1 MQTDNIIEKARRLG
15 LDTGSS
21 SSSADNLR
29 TIASQVGLND
39 FNSITDVDKLESILD
54 QKLSEQKSNDDVPS
68 DEISSPNEGAPIRNN
83 SFGQKEYDQ
92 AKKDGVYDSNHYKA
106 RQQELDKKAEDLN
119 NERHNNTKLKKGEIG
134 NPKADGSN
142 TVRKSKMDRVIDNLN
157 YAKAKKDAIS
167 NKIDGAKAS
176 AYNAMHPI
184 EHAKDAAKAKAKN
197 AAKQVGK
204 QAAAKGKAVAS
215 ALGKKLIA
223 FIAANPWILLVLAA
237 VILIILIILSFAST
251 DDSNGYY
258 SQECNFNASTV
269 VLNTC
274 NTVDTQSISLED
286 YVIGTT
292 YSLVAGNTYSDDVIK
307 AIMIVVKTNALSF
320 GNYNS
325 AMKVL
330 SLDDCIYSYSTD
342 VPESVKKSYKNLYSV
357 ISNYLYI
364 SSSYSSAISNMS
376 SSSALSINEDVI
388 SKMSSLDLG
397 YEEILKSIYTG
408 DADVVGEYRDSLFIG
423 DSRLKGMVYAGAVN
437 ENNAFYGVGYG
448 YNWLVGDGAFD
459 SSYTNAVNGGIDGI
473 NSRITEG
480 KNYNIITWLGV
491 NDFTYND
498 ANTYFNKYYELATG
512 QWSNHTIY
520 VVNVGPVSDTSGIS
534 NDGINMFNNTM
545 KSLIAQSGL
554 DNLKY
559 INVNYS
565 ITSYDDAGVHYSS
578 NDYKNI
584 YSVIQSNLDN
594 SLNGDYILYD
604 LGEHCTY
611 YTLTDNE
618 AYWWPI
624 GSREATTGNIYGGAP
639 TSTNITSTFG
649 PRTIQGIAGNH
660 GAIDI
665 GATCNSDVVIATK
678 DGVVKTVNNTC
689 DNNGYYKNTCGG
701 GLGNYVVITHSD
713 GTESRYGHMYP
724 DSITVSVG
732 DNVVQGQKIGMV
744 GNSGSSTGCHLH
756 FEMRINNVKVDPL
769 NYVDPDAPR
778 PTINTN
784 INIVAGTDE
793 GGQQN
798 VCQALLAS
806 GFSNNAIAGIMVNM
820 AAESSFRTTAV
831 EYASGH
837 TIDDIF
843 DVSAD
848 EAAGFGLVQW
858 SFGRRVNMINYANS
872 KGLSPTSLQAQL
884 EYFNQE
890 VQNSYP
896 VTKKYIFGNYSA
908 YDIGLTFCK
917 NFERPKNYETTCPA
931 RVSANINKY
940 LEYVNN
946 GCN

>member
-1 MQTDNIIEKARRLG
+1 MQTGSIIEKANKLG
-15 LDTGSS
+15 LDIGDGSTS
-21 SSSADNLR
+21 LDNLR
-29 TIASQVGLND
+29 AIASQVGLHD
-39 FNSITDVDKLESILD
+39 INSLDDAGKLESVLD
-54 QKLSEQKSNDDVPS
+54 QKLGEAQVAEPGDILG
-68 DEISSPNEGAPIRNN
+68 DENNNTPIRNER
-83 SFGQKEYDQ
+83 FGQRQYDQ
-92 AKKDGVYDSNHYKA
+92 AKKDGVYDANHYKA
-106 RQQELDKKAEDLN
+106 RQQELDKKAEGLN
-119 NERHNNTKLKKGEIG
+119 NERHNKSKLKKGETGPI
-134 NPKADGSN
+134 KADGSN
-142 TVRKSKMDRVIDNLN
+142 TVRKSKMDRVMDNLN

-176 AYNAMHPI
+176 AYNAMHPV
-184 EHAKDAAKAKAKN
+184 EHAKDVAKSQAKKAVNDVKNKAKTKTKALAK
-197 AAKQVGK
+197 
-204 QAAAKGKAVAS
+204 S
-215 ALGKKLIA
+215 AGKKIVA
-223 FIAANPWILLVLAA
+223 FIAANPCILLLLAG
-237 VILIILIILSFAST
+237 VILIIIIILSFVST
-251 DDSNGYY
+251 DDTNGYY

-274 NTVDTQSISLED
+274 NAVDTTSISLED

-292 YSLVAGNTYSDDVIK
+292 YSLVNGNTYSDDVIK
-307 AIMIVVKTNALSF
+307 AIMIVVKTNALSY

-325 AMKVL
+325 AMKIL
-330 SLDDCIYSYSTD
+330 SLDDCIYSYASE
-342 VPESVKKSYKNLYSV
+342 VPDSVKKSYNSLYNS

-376 SSSALSINEDVI
+376 LSSALNINEEVI
-388 SKMSSLDLG
+388 NEMASLDLG
-397 YEEILKSIYTG
+397 YEEILKSVYTG
-408 DADVVGEYRDSLFIG
+408 DSDVVGEYRDSLFIG

-437 ENNAFYGVGYG
+437 ESNAIYGVGYG
-448 YNWLVGDGAFD
+448 YNWLIGDGVFD
-459 SSYTNAVNGGIDGI
+459 SSYTNSVNGGINGI
-473 NSRITEG
+473 NNKIIEG

-512 QWSNHTIY
+512 EWSNHTIY
-520 VVNVGPVSDTSGIS
+520 VVNVGPVSDASDIS
-534 NDGINMFNNTM
+534 NDSINMFNNTM

-565 ITSYDDAGVHYSS
+565 ITSYDDAGVHYGS

-624 GSREATTGNIYGGAP
+624 GSKETTTGNIYGGVP
-639 TSTNITSTFG
+639 TSTTITSYFG
-649 PRTIQGIAGNH
+649 PRTVQGVAGNH

-665 GATCNSDVVIATK
+665 GAACNTNVVIATK
-678 DGVVKTVNNTC
+678 DGVVKSVNNTC

-713 GTESRYGHMYP
+713 GTEARYGHMYP

-732 DNVVQGQKIGMV
+732 DNVAQGQKIGMV

-756 FEMRINNVKVDPL
+756 FEMRVNNAKVDPL
-769 NYVDPDAPR
+769 KYVDPDSPR

-798 VCQALLAS
+798 VCRALLAS

-820 AAESSFRTTAV
+820 AAESSFRTNAV

-843 DVSAD
+843 EVSAD

-858 SFGRRVNMINYANS
+858 SFGRRINMINYANS

-890 VQNSYP
+890 IQNSYP

-917 NFERPKNYETTCPA
+917 DFERPQDLETTCPA
-931 RVSANINKY
+931 RVSANIDKY
-940 LEYVNN
+940 IEYVNN

>member
-1 MQTDNIIEKARRLG
+1 MNNRRSDNDKNKLLYDPNQANLRRLG
-15 LDTGSS
+15 TFSNVQNYDYDEEKFETDEEMDENVEEENNESS
-21 SSSADNLR
+21 SPSSSL
-29 TIASQVGLND
+29 
-39 FNSITDVDKLESILD
+39 LD
-54 QKLSEQKSNDDVPS
+54 D
-68 DEISSPNEGAPIRNN
+68 A
-83 SFGQKEYDQ
+83 KELGKGQ
-92 AKKDGVYDSNHYKA
+92 AKS
-106 RQQELDKKAEDLN
+106 
-119 NERHNNTKLKKGEIG
+119 T
-134 NPKADGSN
+134 
-142 TVRKSKMDRVIDNLN
+142 
-157 YAKAKKDAIS
+157 
-167 NKIDGAKAS
+167 
-176 AYNAMHPI
+176 
-184 EHAKDAAKAKAKN
+184 AKD

-204 QAAAKGKAVAS
+204 QVAAKGKAAVS

-223 FIAANPWILLVLAA
+223 FIAANPWILLILAG
-237 VILIILIILSFAST
+237 IILIIIIILSLT
-251 DDSNGYY
+251 TTKPENGYY

-274 NTVDTQSISLED
+274 NTIDSQSISLED

-292 YSLVAGNTYSDDVIK
+292 YSLTDGSSYSDDVIK

-330 SLDDCIYSYSTD
+330 SLDDCIYSYSSD
-342 VPESVKKSYKNLYSV
+342 VPESVKKTYGSLYSSV
-357 ISNYLYI
+357 SNYLYI

-388 SKMSSLDLG
+388 SEMASLDLG
-397 YEEILKSIYTG
+397 YEEILKSIYAG
-408 DADVVGEYRDSLFIG
+408 DADIVGEYRESLFIG

-437 ENNAFYGVGYG
+437 ETNAIYGVGYG
-448 YNWLVGDGAFD
+448 YNWLVGDGVFD
-459 SSYTNAVNGGIDGI
+459 SSYTNSVNGGIDGI
-473 NSRITEG
+473 DSKITEG

-512 QWSNHTIY
+512 KWSNHTIY
-520 VVNVGPVSDTSGIS
+520 VVNVGPVSDASGIS
-534 NDGINMFNNTM
+534 NDSINMFNNTM

-578 NDYKNI
+578 SDYKNI

-639 TSTNITSTFG
+639 TSTNITSYFG
-649 PRTIQGIAGNH
+649 PRTVQGIAGNH

-665 GATCNSDVVIATK
+665 GAECNTNVVIATK

-732 DNVVQGQKIGMV
+732 DNVKQGQKIGMV

-756 FEMRINNVKVDPL
+756 FEMRINNEKVDPL
-769 NYVDPDAPR
+769 EYVDPDAPR

-798 VCQALLAS
+798 VCRALLAS
-806 GFSNNAIAGIMVNM
+806 GFSNNAVAGIMVNM
-820 AAESSFRTTAV
+820 DVESAHTWDPAIV
-831 EYASGH
+831 EYGCGH

-858 SFGRRVNMINYANS
+858 SFGRRINMINYARS
-872 KGLSPTSLQAQL
+872 KGLSPISLQAQL
-884 EYFNQE
+884 EYLNYE
-890 VQNSYP
+890 IQNSYP

-908 YDIGLTFCK
+908 YDIGLTFCN
-917 NFERPKNYETTCPA
+917 NFEAPKNYETTCPA
-931 RVSANINKY
+931 RVSENIDKY
-940 LEYVNN
+940 VEYVNN